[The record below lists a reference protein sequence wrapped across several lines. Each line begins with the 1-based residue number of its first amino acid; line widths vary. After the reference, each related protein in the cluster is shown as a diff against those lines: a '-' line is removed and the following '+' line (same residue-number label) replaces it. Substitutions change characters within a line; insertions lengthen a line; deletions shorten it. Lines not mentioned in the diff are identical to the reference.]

1 MNQIRIQKIHGFLTR
16 IFQFQTF
23 VVYFKKMNTE
33 RMESQ
38 MWWLRKPQIISDVE
52 NNQAC
57 QAAKKFVSRLYNED
71 ARIDVSL

>member
-1 MNQIRIQKIHGFLTR
+1 M
-16 IFQFQTF
+16 
-23 VVYFKKMNTE
+23 VYFKKMNTE
-33 RMESQ
+33 RLENQ

-71 ARIDVSL
+71 ARIDVSLYH